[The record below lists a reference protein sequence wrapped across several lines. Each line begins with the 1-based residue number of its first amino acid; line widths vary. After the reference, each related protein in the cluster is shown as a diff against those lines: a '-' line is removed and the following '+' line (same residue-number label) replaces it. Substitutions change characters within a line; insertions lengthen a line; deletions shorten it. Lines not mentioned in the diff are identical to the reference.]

1 MERKKIE
8 VIEKGRMSDGEMG
21 LVLGGALPDKTGCSN
36 NMCTPGQGNYT
47 YTECL
52 SKTSCNPHLHS
63 CPSGGSGWWECDGCS
78 PYICRGNVSG
88 IAGDE
93 GTDVGVAPDVPVAPP
108 VAPVA
113 TIC

>member
-21 LVLGGALPDKTGCSN
+21 FVYGGASPGCSDN
-36 NMCTPGQGNYT
+36 LCTPGQDKYSIT
-47 YTECL
+47 QCL
-52 SKTSCNPHLHS
+52 SKTSCDPHERS
-63 CPSGGSGWWECDGCS
+63 CGRGTSVWEVPSCS
-78 PYICRGNVSG
+78 PYGCKGYVSG